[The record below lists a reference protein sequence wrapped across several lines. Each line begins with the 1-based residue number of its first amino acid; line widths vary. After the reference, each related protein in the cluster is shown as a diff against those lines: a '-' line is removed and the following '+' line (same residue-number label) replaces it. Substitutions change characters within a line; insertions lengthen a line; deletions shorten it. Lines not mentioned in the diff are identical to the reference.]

1 MIVYNLHNNGPIIQ
15 DSTAST
21 IPEEPMSALVTESSA
36 NRRRQLAMIN
46 SSSGSGGS
54 ANGERLGNHLEE
66 VTDGRAAVKG

>member
-1 MIVYNLHNNGPIIQ
+1 
-15 DSTAST
+15 
-21 IPEEPMSALVTESSA
+21 MSALVTESSA
-36 NRRRQLAMIN
+36 NRRRQLAMVN